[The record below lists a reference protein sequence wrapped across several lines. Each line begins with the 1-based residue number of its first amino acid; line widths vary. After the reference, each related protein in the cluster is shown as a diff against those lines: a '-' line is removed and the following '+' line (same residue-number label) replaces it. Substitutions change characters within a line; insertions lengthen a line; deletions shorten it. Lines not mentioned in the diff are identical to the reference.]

1 MTIAL
6 TDRTAMAERYEPSLD
21 DLFERL
27 ERMPVPEGYKTEIV
41 EGTVFMS
48 PRRGT
53 HWQIILKIVV
63 QLLKRYNDE
72 QIMSDVRFDFPGHL
86 NGFAP
91 DVVALAKDARKNDR
105 GRWQHG
111 DIECVAEVIS
121 EDTAANDYRK
131 KKRAYA
137 LAGIPV
143 FLIADPYAAECH
155 VLTHPGDGA
164 YKSEL
169 TVAFGEKIDLTGT
182 VAGLVLETGDFPT
195 EA

>member
-1 MTIAL
+1 MTAIAL
-6 TDRTAMAERYEPSLD
+6 TDRTEMAERHEPSLD

-27 ERMPVPEGYKTEIV
+27 ERMPVPEGCKTEIV

-48 PRRGT
+48 P
-53 HWQIILKIVV
+53 L
-63 QLLKRYNDE
+63 
-72 QIMSDVRFDFPGHL
+72 
-86 NGFAP
+86 
-91 DVVALAKDARKNDR
+91 
-105 GRWQHG
+105 
-111 DIECVAEVIS
+111 
-121 EDTAANDYRK
+121 
-131 KKRAYA
+131 RAYA
-137 LAGIPV
+137 LAGVPV

-164 YKSEL
+164 CKSEP